1 MSLIDFYSSSDEWS
15 NFLERV
21 GLPPLTDE
29 TEILNNED
37 LEDKLRE
44 WASFRGQTLSRTGVN
59 LFLSSCLD

>member
-1 MSLIDFYSSSDEWS
+1 MSLTDFYSSSDEWS

-21 GLPPLTDE
+21 GLLPLTDK

-59 LFLSSCLD
+59 VFSQFMS